1 MIGGTLTLSLGK
13 IVELNKSS
21 PSGDLP
27 NNSPANSLACLC
39 KVWLDAH
46 EVSIMEERVSEMEGR
61 LYKAGLQK
69 TTNTYIHYRLTFF
82 KGNTMEKNA

>member
-21 PSGDLP
+21 SGGDLLS
-27 NNSPANSLACLC
+27 NSPANSLACLY

-46 EVSIMEERVSEMEGR
+46 EISIMEERMFEMEGR
-61 LYKAGLQK
+61 LDKAGL
-69 TTNTYIHYRLTFF
+69 
-82 KGNTMEKNA
+82 